1 MDIKDSQSWKNME
14 AALNQEALAYV
25 EYTYYSQQAKKDGY
39 VQISNIFAETADN
52 ELHHGKLLFKR
63 LHDGGVPP
71 TLECLALASESEREE
86 WDGNYPAY
94 AAVAREEGFDDVAD
108 LFDGLA
114 AIEKSHYERFQ
125 TLISRINDDEVF
137 HRSDVQ
143 VWYCTVCGHLEI
155 GTEPPEVCP
164 VCAHP
169 RNHFQIRAT
178 NY

>member
-71 TLECLALASESEREE
+71 TLECLKLASESE
-86 WDGNYPAY
+86 
-94 AAVAREEGFDDVAD
+94 REEGFDDVAD

-169 RNHFQIRAT
+169 RSHFQIRAT

>member
-1 MDIKDSQSWKNME
+1 MDIKQSQSWKNME

-25 EYTYYSQQAKKDGY
+25 EYTYYSQQAKKDDY
-39 VQISNIFAETADN
+39 VQISNIFAETAEN

-71 TLECLALASESEREE
+71 TLECLKLASASEKEE

-94 AAVAREEGFDDVAD
+94 AATAREEGFDELAD
-108 LFDGLA
+108 FFDGLA

-125 TLISRINDDEVF
+125 TLIDRINNDEVF
-137 HRSDVQ
+137 KRSEVQ

-155 GTEPPEVCP
+155 GTEPPEECP
-164 VCAHP
+164 VCHHDKG
-169 RNHFQIRAT
+169 HFQIRAT

>member
-1 MDIKDSQSWKNME
+1 MNIKESQTWQNME

-25 EYTYYSQQAKKDGY
+25 EYTYYGQQAAKDGY
-39 VQISNIFAETADN
+39 TQISEIFNETAAN

-71 TLECLALASESEREE
+71 TLENLKAAFASELEE

-94 AAVAREEGFDDVAD
+94 AKVARDEGFDEVAD
-108 LFDGLA
+108 LFEGLA
-114 AIEKSHYERFQ
+114 AIEKSHGERFQ
-125 TLISRINDDEVF
+125 VLMDRINNGAGFRRKE
-137 HRSDVQ
+137 VQ
-143 VWYCTVCGHLEI
+143 VWYCTVCGHLHI
-155 GTEPPEVCP
+155 GTEAPEVCP

-169 RNHFQIRAT
+169 QGHFEIRAT

>member
-1 MDIKDSQSWKNME
+1 MQP
-14 AALNQEALAYV
+14 LLA
-25 EYTYYSQQAKKDGY
+25 
-39 VQISNIFAETADN
+39 
-52 ELHHGKLLFKR
+52 R
-63 LHDGGVPP
+63 
-71 TLECLALASESEREE
+71 R
-86 WDGNYPAY
+86 
-94 AAVAREEGFDDVAD
+94 
-108 LFDGLA
+108 FDGLA

-137 HRSDVQ
+137 RRSDVQ

-169 RNHFQIRAT
+169 RSHFQIRAT

>member
-1 MDIKDSQSWKNME
+1 MYIKQSQTWKNME
-14 AALNQEALAYV
+14 DALNQEALAYI
-25 EYTYYSQQAKKDGY
+25 EYFYYAAQAKKDGY
-39 VQISNIFAETADN
+39 VQISEILNETANN
-52 ELHHGKLLFKR
+52 ELHHGKLLFKK

-71 TLECLALASESEREE
+71 TLQCLKMAAASEKEE

-94 AAVAREEGFDDVAD
+94 AKTAREEGFDDIAD
-108 LFDGLA
+108 FFDGLA
-114 AIEKSHYERFQ
+114 AIEKTHYERFEK
-125 TLISRINDDEVF
+125 LIDRINNDEVF
-137 HRSDVQ
+137 KRTDVQ

-169 RNHFQIRAT
+169 RAYFEVRAT